1 MINKYIKKLLAP
13 IFVSLFFLINM
24 ASAGYADT
32 TVSAEVGFIFNTLLF
47 LICGFLVMFM
57 AAGFAML
64 ESGMVTSKSVSVI
77 CAKNIGLFS
86 IAGIMFWMFGY
97 NVAYGIPEGG
107 YIGKFIPW
115 SDSSKIATGYADGS
129 DWYFQMVFCATTCSI
144 VSGTLAERIKLW
156 PFFLFAAILT
166 GFLYPFVMGWQW
178 GGGWLAA
185 AGFSDFAGSTLV
197 HSTGGAAALAG
208 AILLGPR
215 LGRFTK
221 SGAPSPVKPFAAS
234 SIPLVTIGVFILWL
248 GWFGFNGGSQL
259 AMGTGDDAIAVSKI
273 FINTNLAAC
282 GGVMAAAMITRLNFG
297 KTDVVQMLNGAIGG
311 LVAITAEPLM
321 PSPLAAILIGA
332 VGGIIV
338 VYGTKFLFA
347 MKIDDVVGA
356 IPAHLFAGIWGTLAV
371 PITNSGANFGTQL
384 LGVIAINGT
393 VFVISLIV
401 WQIMK
406 STMGIRLS
414 KEGETKGTDVTETGV
429 IAYAIRD

>member
-1 MINKYIKKLLAP
+1 MLKKKVLAP
-13 IFVSLFFLINM
+13 LFVSFIFLINM
-24 ASAGYADT
+24 SSAGYAET
-32 TVSAEVGFIFNTLLF
+32 TVPAEVGFIFNTLLF

-115 SDSSKIATGYADGS
+115 SDNSKISTGYADGS
-129 DWYFQMVFCATTCSI
+129 DWYFQMVFCATTMSI

-185 AGFSDFAGSTLV
+185 AGFNDFAGSTLV

-259 AMGTGDDAIAVSKI
+259 AMGTGNDAIAVSKI

-282 GGVMAAAMITRLNFG
+282 GGVIAAAIVTRLNFG
-297 KTDVVQMLNGAIGG
+297 KTDVIQMLNGAIGG
-311 LVAITAEPLM
+311 LVAVTAEPLM

-347 MKIDDVVGA
+347 MKVDDVVGA

-371 PITNSGANFGTQL
+371 PITNSGANFGSQL

-393 VFVISLIV
+393 VFVISLII
-401 WQIMK
+401 WALMK
-406 STMGIRLS
+406 NTIGIRLS
-414 KEGETKGTDVTETGV
+414 KEAEMKGTDVTETGV

>member
-1 MINKYIKKLLAP
+1 MFKISKKFLTSAITLYFLL
-13 IFVSLFFLINM
+13 NM
-24 ASAGYADT
+24 SSAGAAET
-32 TVSAEVGFIFNTLLF
+32 TVSAEVGFIFNTFLF
-47 LICGFLVMFM
+47 LVCGFLVMFM

-77 CAKNIGLFS
+77 CAKNIGLYS
-86 IAGIMFWMFGY
+86 IAGIMFWLVGY
-97 NVAYGIPEGG
+97 NLAYGIPEGG
-107 YIGKFIPW
+107 YIGKFLPW
-115 SDSSKIATGYADGS
+115 SDSSKLETGYSAGS
-129 DWYFQMVFCATTCSI
+129 DWYLQMVFCATTVSI

-166 GFLYPFVMGWQW
+166 GFIYPIQMGWQW

-185 AGFSDFAGSTLV
+185 RGFSDFAGSTLV
-197 HSTGGAAALAG
+197 HSAGGAAALAG
-208 AILLGPR
+208 AIILGPR

-221 SGAPSPVKPFAAS
+221 KGDPAPVKPFAAS
-234 SIPLVTIGVFILWL
+234 SIPLVTLGVFVLWL

-259 AMGTGDDAIAVSKI
+259 AMGSFTDAVAVSKI

-282 GGVMAAAMITRLNFG
+282 GGVLAAAILTRLMLG
-297 KTDVVQMLNGAIGG
+297 KTDVLQMLNGAIGG

-338 VYGTKFLFA
+338 VFGTKLLFSY
-347 MKIDDVVGA
+347 KVDDVVGA

-371 PITNSGANFGTQL
+371 PITNSSANFGTQL
-384 LGVIAINGT
+384 LGVISIN
-393 VFVISLIV
+393 VFVFILAFVIWS
-401 WQIMK
+401 IMK
-406 STMGIRLS
+406 NTVGIRLS
-414 KEGETKGTDVTETGV
+414 KEAELKGTDVSETGV